1 MATGPASGGRLRGAW
16 PAARWRALLA
26 VGLVCGIGLLPWLSR
41 TDPALTVLRARA
53 AERTPSPE
61 AIAAVRDELGLAD
74 GPLHLLAHW
83 AGGLLAGD
91 AGQSWIS
98 GDDVLPSVA
107 QALGVSLLLMGAA
120 LVAAC
125 LTAAVICART
135 LYLSAH
141 RRTARRRSRGSV
153 GAMAAA
159 LPEFLIASV
168 LAADPDVVILDEPT
182 AGQDLAGLLRLT
194 ALIDGLQQ
202 RGKAV
207 ITISHDME
215 FVAQNFDRVIV
226 MADRAVVRDARADE
240 IFYDTGAMERASL
253 RPPALA
259 QAGALVGPEVGLDI
273 DRLNAELAA
282 RSLTP
287 TTR

>member
-1 MATGPASGGRLRGAW
+1 MPLVSLEDVSFSYPSGHRAVDSVSFAVDAGESVAIIGQNGAGKTTT
-16 PAARWRALLA
+16 
-26 VGLVCGIGLLPWLSR
+26 VKMINGLLRPTSG
-41 TDPALTVLRARA
+41 TVLIDGADTAAQTAAQTSRRVGYVFQNPDDQIFNPTVAKEVGYGLRRLSLPA
-53 AERTPSPE
+53 AEREERVTRACE
-61 AIAAVRDELGLAD
+61 AAGLGAA
-74 GPLHLLAHW
+74 
-83 AGGLLAGD
+83 
-91 AGQSWIS
+91 
-98 GDDVLPSVA
+98 
-107 QALGVSLLLMGAA
+107 MGANPYD
-120 LVAAC
+120 LPLSIRKFVA
-125 LTAAVICART
+125 
-135 LYLSAH
+135 
-141 RRTARRRSRGSV
+141 
-153 GAMAAA
+153 
-159 LPEFLIASV
+159 IASV